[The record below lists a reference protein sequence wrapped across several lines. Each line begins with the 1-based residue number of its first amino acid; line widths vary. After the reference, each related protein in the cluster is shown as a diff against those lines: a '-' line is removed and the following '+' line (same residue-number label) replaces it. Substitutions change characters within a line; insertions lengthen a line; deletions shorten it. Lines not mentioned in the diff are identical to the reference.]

1 MAMEYGEDF
10 TMILI
15 SVSGGILKQKAT
27 VYIRGRMVIDTKVSG
42 SIV

>member
-1 MAMEYGEDF
+1 MAMGFGEDF

-15 SVSGGILKQKAT
+15 LVSGGIQKQKDM
-27 VYIRGRMVIDTKVSG
+27 VYIRGRMEIDTKVSG